1 MYRTSGS
8 SSQSTCQTNT
18 NAAGLTQRSDIAS
31 IAQEHHAALVL
42 KFLERLSDEAS
53 YAFALMAA
61 AGSGGGSD
69 RHLVLQARLVAFRSA
84 FAA

>member
-1 MYRTSGS
+1 M
-8 SSQSTCQTNT
+8 
-18 NAAGLTQRSDIAS
+18 TQRSDIAS

-42 KFLERLSDEAS
+42 KFLERLSDEGS

-61 AGSGGGSD
+61 AGSGGGAA
-69 RHLVLQARLVAFRSA
+69 RHQVLQARLSAFRSA